1 MDIQAV
7 IKVLNKEL
15 GASITS
21 DYYNRIEEWRQWW
34 AGYVKAFHKFSETTD
49 SGKKKERTLYS
60 LKMAKKVCEDWACRD
75 GSLDVT
81 GERLTAEKVPYF
93 WAFRASDRQRRE
105 AKMAAKTLM
114 WEHIKG
120 NVRRVE

>member
-1 MDIQAV
+1 MCSDPLHNYSWCNQCSKFLFRQEQILFLGN
-7 IKVLNKEL
+7 LNC
-15 GASITS
+15 
-21 DYYNRIEEWRQWW
+21 
-34 AGYVKAFHKFSETTD
+34 
-49 SGKKKERTLYS
+49 TLNTR
-60 LKMAKKVCEDWACRD
+60 RD

-93 WAFRASDRQRRE
+93 WAFRASDRQRRG

>member
-1 MDIQAV
+1 M
-7 IKVLNKEL
+7 L
-15 GASITS
+15 
-21 DYYNRIEEWRQWW
+21 R
-34 AGYVKAFHKFSETTD
+34 GYVSEYL
-49 SGKKKERTLYS
+49 SCG
-60 LKMAKKVCEDWACRD
+60 D
-75 GSLDVT
+75 GSFDVT

-93 WAFRASDRQRRE
+93 WAFRASDRQRRG

>member
-1 MDIQAV
+1 MGFRQGDTSGVRHLFCPLKAC
-7 IKVLNKEL
+7 
-15 GASITS
+15 GDCSI
-21 DYYNRIEEWRQWW
+21 
-34 AGYVKAFHKFSETTD
+34 
-49 SGKKKERTLYS
+49 
-60 LKMAKKVCEDWACRD
+60 
-75 GSLDVT
+75 DVT

-93 WAFRASDRQRRE
+93 WAFRASDRQRRG

>member
-1 MDIQAV
+1 MGTGV
-7 IKVLNKEL
+7 ISLISQLTGKVNIGV
-15 GASITS
+15 GAISLFFVIGLIVF
-21 DYYNRIEEWRQWW
+21 NR
-34 AGYVKAFHKFSETTD
+34 
-49 SGKKKERTLYS
+49 
-60 LKMAKKVCEDWACRD
+60 ACGD
-75 GSLDVT
+75 GSFDVT

-93 WAFRASDRQRRE
+93 WAFRASDRQRRG

>member
-1 MDIQAV
+1 MTVDKFPHTERGIRR
-7 IKVLNKEL
+7 
-15 GASITS
+15 TS
-21 DYYNRIEEWRQWW
+21 CPLVPC
-34 AGYVKAFHKFSETTD
+34 G
-49 SGKKKERTLYS
+49 
-60 LKMAKKVCEDWACRD
+60 D
-75 GSLDVT
+75 GSFDVT

-93 WAFRASDRQRRE
+93 WAFRASDRQRRG